1 MGLGMKNFDILGA
14 HWKIQLLHG
23 GSSQK
28 TREKEGV
35 VVFEWGGG
43 GCVDTPSAHYV

>member
-1 MGLGMKNFDILGA
+1 MKNFDILGA

-28 TREKEGV
+28 THEKEGV

-43 GCVDTPSAHYV
+43 RGGGVDTPSAHYV